1 VTRFV
6 AAELAK
12 DHWFDPGAA
21 RRDLGYEPSLSMA
34 AGTARL
40 LAHLRGAR
48 VGKDKSGGN
57 QQSAD

>member
-21 RRDLGYEPSLSMA
+21 RRDLGYEPHLSMA
-34 AGTARL
+34 AGTERL
-40 LAHLRGAR
+40 LARLRAEQGAA
-48 VGKDKSGGN
+48 GAASGLV
-57 QQSAD
+57 